1 MCVCMLVCVC
11 VHVLTVHRTQV
22 VFFPTLVSAAEKKTI
37 SKTTQLT
44 DAQDMDHTI
53 IYTTPFPM
61 ILVGSC
67 ECDHTVITC
76 NGKHHSHST
85 EDTDLKDIQ
94 ASNHLIGGCV
104 CERRQKGNA
113 KLYSYG
119 PHTMRTDLRVNSIY
133 SR

>member
-11 VHVLTVHRTQV
+11 VYLQYIGHMRSFFFFTQ
-22 VFFPTLVSAAEKKTI
+22 TCQCCGEKDDIQNNNT
-37 SKTTQLT
+37 
-44 DAQDMDHTI
+44 M
-53 IYTTPFPM
+53 IYMTPFPM
-61 ILVGSC
+61 ILVRSC
-67 ECDHTVITC
+67 ECNHTVLTC

-113 KLYSYG
+113 NITVKLYSYG
-119 PHTMRTDLRVNSIY
+119 PHIMMTDLRVNSIY
-133 SR
+133 TR